1 MENPC
6 YKCGQVLEEG
16 RPFCPHCAAPQIR
29 VVMAEPSP
37 VAPAERVAAIGIAD
51 LPASETVPVL
61 AVPVSWSQA
70 LKPCALA
77 ALVALVLM
85 FLRLTP
91 AVAMFST
98 GFLAVVF
105 YRQGHPNIRMKPTA
119 GARLGAFGGLLCF
132 GITTLLLALLA
143 TVPDLRAKI
152 HDQMVGFLE
161 QAAASNASDPQVQ
174 AFLRET
180 KTPEGFV
187 VTLLF
192 IGIASLVVYVLL
204 GALGGA
210 LGGAIFGR
218 RKRE

>member
-6 YKCGQVLEEG
+6 YKCGQVVDEG
-16 RPFCPHCAAPQIR
+16 RVFCPHCAAPQIR
-29 VVMAEPSP
+29 VVMAEPATVPLAES
-37 VAPAERVAAIGIAD
+37 VAGAAE

-61 AVPVSWSQA
+61 AVPVPWSQA

-105 YRQGHPNIRMKPTA
+105 YRQGHPNIGMKLGA
-119 GARLGAFGGLLCF
+119 GARLGAFSGLLCF
-132 GITTLLLALLA
+132 GITTLLLSVVA
-143 TVPDLRAKI
+143 TVPDLRGKI
-152 HDQMVGFLE
+152 HDQVVSSLE
-161 QAAASNASDPQVQ
+161 QAAASNPGNPQIQ
-174 AFLRET
+174 KLLGWT
-180 KTPEGFV
+180 GTPEGFAFMLLLMV
-187 VTLLF
+187 V
-192 IGIASLVVYVLL
+192 ASLVVYVLL

-218 RKRE
+218 RKQP